1 METKIEKSWS
11 VENKRKGEKISD
23 VIKRRDEN
31 TGLSVEHKSRDY
43 GRNEEKDREKSRMA
57 ETEL

>member
-1 METKIEKSWS
+1 M
-11 VENKRKGEKISD
+11 
-23 VIKRRDEN
+23 IKRGDEN

-57 ETEL
+57 ETELEYCGLQKFLENK